1 MIQRNVTRSP
11 MRERIL
17 DAADRLLS
25 RYGYQ
30 KTTADDLA
38 REAAIGRRTVYV
50 HFTSKEE
57 IFLASI
63 DRVVE
68 RLIDEL
74 KRVLYS
80 GGSADERL
88 RRMLMTRILFRF
100 DSVHDYHQSLD
111 DMFSVLRSAYLE
123 RRDRYMAMEA
133 EVFTQV
139 LVEGQQ
145 RARLVQERGVPLISG
160 RGAQPWDMQPELAQ
174 QLEHQVS
181 EAKRNIWTTLSP
193 EFLNQFPT
201 ALHLHT
207 QSQDRQ
213 DYICHP
219 PSGESLSA
227 ESEDLLASYPAQ
239 QYDVR
244 IVISDG
250 LNAKSI
256 SDPGHL
262 QPFLLALRQQLQ
274 EGGHQVDPRE
284 IFLENG
290 RVRAGYRIGEQSF
303 AADPP
308 GADSSEN
315 KAPKTIVHVI
325 GERPGT
331 IHDNYS
337 VYVSTAPSSVWQ
349 QPGKMDHDQTKVVSG
364 ISDSSLDPQVAA
376 QQVYQLIGPYSDSK
390 PGDGPP

>member
-139 LVEGQQ
+139 LLEGQ
-145 RARLVQERGVPLISG
+145 RSGLMRVDDANATARTLLHATNGLLPYSLSG
-160 RGAQPWDMQPELAQ
+160 RELGSRAEVEERVQ
-174 QLEHQVS
+174 
-181 EAKRNIWTTLSP
+181 RLS
-193 EFLNQFPT
+193 
-201 ALHLHT
+201 
-207 QSQDRQ
+207 DV
-213 DYICHP
+213 
-219 PSGESLSA
+219 
-227 ESEDLLASYPAQ
+227 LL
-239 QYDVR
+239 R
-244 IVISDG
+244 G
-250 LNAKSI
+250 
-256 SDPGHL
+256 
-262 QPFLLALRQQLQ
+262 LRQL
-274 EGGHQVDPRE
+274 
-284 IFLENG
+284 
-290 RVRAGYRIGEQSF
+290 
-303 AADPP
+303 
-308 GADSSEN
+308 
-315 KAPKTIVHVI
+315 
-325 GERPGT
+325 
-331 IHDNYS
+331 
-337 VYVSTAPSSVWQ
+337 
-349 QPGKMDHDQTKVVSG
+349 
-364 ISDSSLDPQVAA
+364 
-376 QQVYQLIGPYSDSK
+376 
-390 PGDGPP
+390 